1 MSHRIFLQLRKH
13 AVNESIHIHEPVE
26 PPLRRDLDQEPLLG
40 HVPLSREDARRS
52 AKNIARW
59 NSYLPAACVRAMVQM
74 GWDYTT

>member
-1 MSHRIFLQLRKH
+1 M
-13 AVNESIHIHEPVE
+13 NELVHTHEFAE
-26 PPLRRDLDQEPLLG
+26 PPPLRDLDQEPLLG
-40 HVPLSREDARRS
+40 HVPLSRDDAKRA

>member
-1 MSHRIFLQLRKH
+1 MK
-13 AVNESIHIHEPVE
+13 ESIPTHERIGL
-26 PPLRRDLDQEPLLG
+26 PPQLDADQESLPS

-59 NSYLPAACVRAMVQM
+59 NSYLPAGCVRTMVRM

>member
-1 MSHRIFLQLRKH
+1 M
-13 AVNESIHIHEPVE
+13 NESVHTHELVE
-26 PPLRRDLDQEPLLG
+26 PPPRRDIDQEPLLC
-40 HVPLSREDARRS
+40 HVPLSREDAKRS